1 MVNVRL
7 ESISKDF
14 GTFRAVNNVSFE
26 VKEGEILTLLGPS
39 GCGKSTTLRM
49 IAGFLYPDEGRIFFG
64 DYDVTELPPQRR
76 NTAMVFQNYALW
88 PHMSVR
94 KNVEFGLSIRHVVK
108 GEKDAAVQEAL
119 RKVHMEEFADKMP
132 NKLSGGQQQRV
143 AVARAL
149 VVNPDVLLL
158 DEPLS
163 NLDAKLRL
171 ETRQEIRDLV
181 KELQLTT
188 IFVTHDQSE
197 ALSIS
202 DRIAVLDTGSMRQIG
217 APESIWMK
225 PTSAFVG
232 SFIGEANTLE
242 FEVVKLQDSV
252 IILKNPLDQSEKFNR
267 LTSTYFFGAK
277 NVGEIVRTV
286 IRPENIRILTEY
298 SDQDNVISG
307 TVNSIMFLGSYTYV
321 QVLLT
326 GNVPLVIHAPIDI
339 SLERNQEVFLEIKPG
354 DLKSFGPTNY

>member
-1 MVNVRL
+1 MVNVKL
-7 ESISKDF
+7 EGVSKDF
-14 GTFRAVNNVSFE
+14 GTFRAVNNINFE

-49 IAGFLYPDEGRIFFG
+49 IAGFLYPDEGRIYFG
-64 DYDVTELPPQRR
+64 DIDVSDVPPQKR

-88 PHMSVR
+88 PHMNVR
-94 KNVEFGLSIRHVVK
+94 KNVEFGLSIRNVPK
-108 GEKDAAVQEAL
+108 QEKEKAVMEAL
-119 RKVHMEEFADKMP
+119 RKVHMEDFADNMP

-149 VVNPDVLLL
+149 VVNPGVLLL

-181 KELQLTT
+181 KELHLTT

-202 DRIAVLDTGSMRQIG
+202 DRIAVLDMGNLRQIG
-217 APESIWMK
+217 HPEEIWMK
-225 PTSAFVG
+225 PSSAFVG

-242 FEVVKLQDSV
+242 LEVVDIQNDHV
-252 IILKNPLDQSEKFNR
+252 VVKNPFDTSKQENS
-267 LTSTYFFGAK
+267 LTTKYFYGI
-277 NVGEIVRTV
+277 NTIGERIKAV
-286 IRPENIRILTEY
+286 IRPEIIRIHTELN
-298 SDQDNVISG
+298 SQKNILPGIIS
-307 TVNSIMFLGSYTYV
+307 SIMFLGSYTYV
-321 QVLLT
+321 QVMLA
-326 GNVPLVIHAPIDI
+326 GDIPLVIHAPIDI
-339 SLERNQEVFLEIKPG
+339 NLERNQQVYLEIRPE
-354 DLKSFGPTNY
+354 DLKSFGQSNY

>member
-1 MVNVRL
+1 MVNVKL
-7 ESISKDF
+7 KGVSKDF
-14 GTFRAVNNVSFE
+14 GTFRAVEDINFE
-26 VKEGEILTLLGPS
+26 VREGEILTLLGPS

-49 IAGFLYPDEGRIFFG
+49 IAGFLFPDEGRIFFG
-64 DYDVTELPPQRR
+64 DVDVSDLPPQKR

-94 KNVEFGLSIRHVVK
+94 KNVEFGLTIRK
-108 GEKDAAVQEAL
+108 TPKEEKTKAVNQAL
-119 RKVHMEEFADKMP
+119 KMVHLQDIAEKMP

-181 KELQLTT
+181 KELNLTT

-202 DRIAVLDTGSMRQIG
+202 DRIAVLDTGYLRQVG
-217 APESIWMK
+217 SPEQIWVN

-232 SFIGEANTLE
+232 SFIGEANTIELE
-242 FEVVKLQDSV
+242 VGDIQKDFVTLKVPSNDGKNFDLLKSSYFLGIEEQGQKVKV
-252 IILKNPLDQSEKFNR
+252 
-267 LTSTYFFGAK
+267 
-277 NVGEIVRTV
+277 V
-286 IRPENIRILTEY
+286 IRPEVIKIHTEVTNQENIATG
-298 SDQDNVISG
+298 V
-307 TVNSIMFLGSYTYV
+307 VNSVLFFGSYTYV
-321 QVLLT
+321 QVIL
-326 GNVPLVIHAPIDI
+326 GGSIPLVIHAPINTK
-339 SLERNQEVFLEIKPG
+339 LERNQEIFLEIRP
-354 DLKSFGPTNY
+354 DVLKSFGPKNY